1 MVPSRNER
9 IAVLVAIAVAVSV
22 KALLSVAT
30 TAGDLCGSNNSNT
43 TTY

>member
-1 MVPSRNER
+1 MPSRNER
-9 IAVLVAIAVAVSV
+9 IAVIVAIAVAVSV
-22 KALLSVAT
+22 KALSVAT